1 MVVVFL
7 SPHATLKAN
16 LLVQFH
22 TYVKSASGVDS
33 TWEGSRASS
42 IFLVRLTFA
51 DVTWISFCF
60 HCRMSCCTTRSV
72 LHVQQRQKA
81 DGVTVATLNKIRSKA
96 AHSRLVCFRT
106 DPLVV
111 SKMT

>member
-16 LLVQFH
+16 LLVQLH

-60 HCRMSCCTTRSV
+60 YVACPV
-72 LHVQQRQKA
+72 VQLGAFSTFSSARRQM
-81 DGVTVATLNKIRSKA
+81 G
-96 AHSRLVCFRT
+96 SRWL
-106 DPLVV
+106 P
-111 SKMT
+111 